1 MKITVAL
8 AVIIAASLSVQGAMA
23 QDQASTPN
31 SAATGSIEG
40 VALQTDTNE
49 PIAGSNVTLSSPWLS
64 VRSRQTKTDDQ
75 GKFSF
80 TGLEAG
86 TYGLSFSGLPYV
98 RQAYGQKTFPGS
110 GMALVLTN
118 GQSIKALVMHLM
130 RTGAMTGR
138 VQDPAGKP
146 LSAIPVHILKSV
158 YDANGK
164 RTFQDSGKTTTDDR
178 GVYRIY
184 GITPGHYYAAAG
196 GVISGVNAIDAF
208 YQPPLISPN
217 EVPEARA
224 ITFYPR
230 SGDAAGASSIEILP
244 GGDYTGVDFVLEP
257 QVLYRVRG
265 HAIDIRTGKPPA
277 DATVRINRAPLS
289 GETTQEIGNYTASTG
304 FVEAAGLAP
313 GTYAIGVATDALTA
327 RGGSYLNVTVGNSDI
342 ENIVWTL
349 SPASTLKGRF
359 IVDGLTP
366 TSWPKIEFGLQPV
379 IPEMIPQGELLDN
392 SGAFAITN
400 VIPGDYRVEIHGV
413 SPYYVKS
420 IRYGG
425 GEILGKTLQYSAGDT
440 APLEIVLSPFGA
452 EAQGTVLDGRNNPM
466 PGNTVVLVPER
477 AKDRTDLYRRTT
489 ADAAGHFSFS
499 NVPPGDY
506 RIYAWEALEMFAF
519 FDPEVTRAA
528 ASKATFVQLQESSKA
543 SVTVTLIPAAP

>member
-1 MKITVAL
+1 MPGVGYLSHCADSVALVINTAAMESQRTFMTIPPGSSLSRRTERARICKNCRGACAENRKFKRGVQCRNRCGLDYASEKAAVYGRNTLLISLQPPANLPKICTMKITVAL

-178 GVYRIY
+178 GVYRI
-184 GITPGHYYAAAG
+184 
-196 GVISGVNAIDAF
+196 
-208 YQPPLISPN
+208 
-217 EVPEARA
+217 
-224 ITFYPR
+224 
-230 SGDAAGASSIEILP
+230 
-244 GGDYTGVDFVLEP
+244 
-257 QVLYRVRG
+257 
-265 HAIDIRTGKPPA
+265 
-277 DATVRINRAPLS
+277 
-289 GETTQEIGNYTASTG
+289 
-304 FVEAAGLAP
+304 
-313 GTYAIGVATDALTA
+313 
-327 RGGSYLNVTVGNSDI
+327 
-342 ENIVWTL
+342 
-349 SPASTLKGRF
+349 
-359 IVDGLTP
+359 
-366 TSWPKIEFGLQPV
+366 
-379 IPEMIPQGELLDN
+379 
-392 SGAFAITN
+392 
-400 VIPGDYRVEIHGV
+400 
-413 SPYYVKS
+413 
-420 IRYGG
+420 
-425 GEILGKTLQYSAGDT
+425 
-440 APLEIVLSPFGA
+440 
-452 EAQGTVLDGRNNPM
+452 
-466 PGNTVVLVPER
+466 
-477 AKDRTDLYRRTT
+477 
-489 ADAAGHFSFS
+489 
-499 NVPPGDY
+499 
-506 RIYAWEALEMFAF
+506 
-519 FDPEVTRAA
+519 
-528 ASKATFVQLQESSKA
+528 
-543 SVTVTLIPAAP
+543 